1 MLVSGR
7 DIPDINGSYGKD
19 CSWHLF
25 VTATTLPTVCTKC
38 SQGSQ
43 SAYGK
48 TNSKLE
54 PNSIIQSL
62 QDIISKTLECVFWIC
77 FFFISKYSWSPRRG
91 QPIYHNLPQLPI
103 SLLHLAGFPKK
114 NLALCHF
121 TPIQIQGVC
130 WPVIFSG
137 WKNSPPSQDPESQTP
152 HLPWKLAWKERCPW
166 WSMQNGP
173 RPRRLTRF
181 GIYLGGMM
189 DRTRTD
195 INIMFNPFRIHGNWY
210 INPTTSL
217 LFIKINQ
224 L

>member
-1 MLVSGR
+1 MAKQTQSSNETQLFSPAG
-7 DIPDINGSYGKD
+7 Y
-19 CSWHLF
+19 HLKN
-25 VTATTLPTVCTKC
+25 PR
-38 SQGSQ
+38 
-43 SAYGK
+43 
-48 TNSKLE
+48 
-54 PNSIIQSL
+54 
-62 QDIISKTLECVFWIC
+62 IC
-77 FFFISKYSWSPRRG
+77 FLNLLFPHFQIFMIAKTRPTY
-91 QPIYHNLPQLPI
+91 LPQPTTTSYFTPPFCRLPKEK
-103 SLLHLAGFPKK
+103 S
-114 NLALCHF
+114 CHF
-121 TPIQIQGVC
+121 NPIQIQGVC

-137 WKNSPPSQDPESQTP
+137 WKNSNSLPRTPKSQTP

-181 GIYLGGMM
+181 GQGIYLGGMM